1 MTDMKQLVEKLKQR
15 LSVYLFGTF
24 APEKLNEFV
33 GLGYYKRPV
42 IWVSLELLENLPKGR
57 SKEEVSK
64 IISEATGWWFPTQWS
79 LVRDS
84 KRLYRYHALQGDC

>member
-1 MTDMKQLVEKLKQR
+1 MKQLVERLKQR
-15 LSVYLFGTF
+15 LSVYLFGVHD
-24 APEKLNEFV
+24 PKRLNELV

-42 IWVSLELLENLPKGR
+42 IWVSLELFENLPKGH

-84 KRLYRYHALQGDC
+84 RGVYWYHFV